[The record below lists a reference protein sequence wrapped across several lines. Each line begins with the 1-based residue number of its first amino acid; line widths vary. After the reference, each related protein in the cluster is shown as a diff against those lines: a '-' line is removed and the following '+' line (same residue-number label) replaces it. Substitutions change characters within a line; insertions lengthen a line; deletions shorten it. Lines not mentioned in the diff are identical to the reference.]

1 MNGIKIGVM
10 CNREFI
16 RRAFIASLAI
26 FQEKMIEVVFDT
38 TIESFQTL
46 IPHTSSPDILLLD
59 IDSPHICG
67 VEIIESVL
75 SSHPDCSVI
84 LVSDIDDKDTLL
96 KYIHAGARGCVK
108 KVNQNKFATVINA
121 VMDGGCYISPAY
133 TKLLF
138 DHVLCTKRQLS
149 ELSYR
154 EQQMVD
160 ALVDGLSYKLI
171 AYRHHISI
179 DTVRFY
185 LKKIYRKLNINSK
198 GELLALMRFNSN

>member
-10 CNREFI
+10 CNREFV
-16 RRAFIASLAI
+16 RRTFIASLAI
-26 FQEKMIEVVFDT
+26 FQEKIIEVVFET

-46 IPHTSSPDILLLD
+46 IPHTASPDIILLD
-59 IDSPHICG
+59 IDSPDRSG
-67 VEIIESVL
+67 TEIIENVL
-75 SSHPDCSVI
+75 LSYPDCSII
-84 LVSDIDDKDTLL
+84 LVSDINDKDTLL
-96 KYIHAGARGCVK
+96 KYIHAGAKGCLK
-108 KVNQNKFATVINA
+108 KVSQNKLATVISD

-138 DHVLCTKRQLS
+138 DHVLCTRKQLS

>member
-1 MNGIKIGVM
+1 MNGIKIGIM

-16 RRAFIASLAI
+16 RRAFIASLVI
-26 FQEKMIEVVFDT
+26 FQEKVIEIVFET
-38 TIESFQTL
+38 TIESFQTA
-46 IPHTSSPDILLLD
+46 IPRTSRPDILLLD
-59 IDSPHICG
+59 IDSPDISG
-67 VEIIESVL
+67 TEVIENVL
-75 SSHPDCSVI
+75 SCYPDCSII
-84 LVSDIDDKDTLL
+84 LVSDIDDKNTLL
-96 KYIHAGARGCVK
+96 KYIRAGAKGCLK
-108 KVNQNKFATVINA
+108 KVNQDKLVTVISA

-138 DHVLCTKRQLS
+138 DHVLCTRKRLS

-160 ALVDGLSYKLI
+160 AVIDGLSYKLI
-171 AYRHHISI
+171 AYRHNISI

>member
-1 MNGIKIGVM
+1 MNGIKIGIM

-16 RRAFIASLAI
+16 RKAFIASLVV
-26 FQEKMIEVVFDT
+26 FQEKIIEIVFET
-38 TIESFQTL
+38 TIEAFQTL
-46 IPHTSSPDILLLD
+46 VPHISRPDILLLD
-59 IDSPHICG
+59 IDSPDISG
-67 VEIIESVL
+67 TEVIKKVL
-75 SSHPDCSVI
+75 SSYPDCSII

-96 KYIHAGARGCVK
+96 KYIHAGARGCLK
-108 KVNQNKFATVINA
+108 KVNQHKLPTVISA

-138 DHVLCTKRQLS
+138 DHVLCTRKQLS

-171 AYRHHISI
+171 AYRHNISI

-198 GELLALMRFNSN
+198 GELLAMMRLSSN

>member
-1 MNGIKIGVM
+1 MNGIKIGIM

-16 RRAFIASLAI
+16 RKAFIASLVV
-26 FQEKMIEVVFDT
+26 FQEKIIEIVFET
-38 TIESFQTL
+38 TIDSFQT
-46 IPHTSSPDILLLD
+46 IVPNISRPDILLLD
-59 IDSPHICG
+59 IDSPDISG
-67 VEIIESVL
+67 TEVIKNVL
-75 SSHPDCSVI
+75 SSYPDCSII

-96 KYIHAGARGCVK
+96 KYIHAGARGCLK
-108 KVNQNKFATVINA
+108 KVNQSKLPAVINA
-121 VMDGGCYISPAY
+121 VIDGGCYISPAY

-138 DHVLCTKRQLS
+138 DHVLCTRKQLS

-171 AYRHHISI
+171 AYRHNVSI

-198 GELLALMRFNSN
+198 GELMALMRLNSN

>member
-1 MNGIKIGVM
+1 MNGIKIGIM

-16 RRAFIASLAI
+16 RRAFIASLVV
-26 FQEKMIEVVFDT
+26 FQEKIIEIVFET
-38 TIESFQTL
+38 TIESFQNV
-46 IPHTSSPDILLLD
+46 IPRTSRPDILLLD
-59 IDSPHICG
+59 IDSPDISG
-67 VEIIESVL
+67 TKVIENVL
-75 SSHPDCSVI
+75 SCYPDCSII

-96 KYIHAGARGCVK
+96 KYIHAGARGCLK
-108 KVNQNKFATVINA
+108 KVNQDKLATVISA

-138 DHVLCTKRQLS
+138 DHVLCTRKRLS

-160 ALVDGLSYKLI
+160 AVIDGLSYKLI
-171 AYRHHISI
+171 AYRHNISI

-198 GELLALMRFNSN
+198 GELLALMRLNSN